1 MVTSYLTFIRK
12 HFGYV
17 ALFVLLILLSV
28 PGQTFFL
35 SLYSDYLL
43 SAYGVS
49 SAELGAI
56 FAIATFGSAI
66 GMATLGKMV
75 DSTSLAALVLGT
87 GGTLA
92 LVCLSFSLPVA
103 SAVLLTFMV
112 FCLRFLGQGMF
123 LHISHTAIAKM
134 LPAYSGKML
143 AIAGTLFSL
152 FTIIIPITMVGLIEA
167 AGWQKSL
174 GLVGLAVACG
184 TLGAVG
190 LLRTY
195 GRQIHKVPSRKTAQD
210 PAGAKPDLNL
220 MWRFCPVMVI
230 FSFVFTG
237 LLFHQAAL
245 AYAKGW
251 SVSWLAACFSVFAFS
266 KAVSSFVFGEVID
279 RMGPKKI
286 VPYFLLPALIGI
298 AVLIFID
305 SPIAAIIYLALFGVS
320 AAIDI
325 KLGTILW
332 QDLYSPATIG
342 YVRSQ
347 FEAARIVATGLAP
360 FVVGWLLDS
369 GVGMDQQLF
378 ACSLVLSGIV
388 VYAKAICP

>member
-1 MVTSYLTFIRK
+1 MIISYLTFIKK

-17 ALFVLLILLSV
+17 ALFVLLMLLSV

-87 GGTLA
+87 GSALA
-92 LVCLSFSLPVA
+92 LVCLSFSLPIA

-123 LHISHTAIAKM
+123 LHISHSAITK
-134 LPAYSGKML
+134 LVPASSGKML
-143 AIAGTLFSL
+143 AVVGTLFSL
-152 FTIIIPITMVGLIEA
+152 LTIMIPLAMVGLIEA
-167 AGWQKSL
+167 AGWQESL
-174 GLVGLAVACG
+174 AVVGLAVAFG

-190 LLRTY
+190 LLRSH
-195 GRQIHKVPSRKTAQD
+195 GRRNHKVPSRKTARD
-210 PAGAKPDLNL
+210 HAVAKPDLKL
-220 MWRFCPVMVI
+220 MWRLCPVMVT
-230 FSFVFTG
+230 FSFLFTG

-245 AYAKGW
+245 AFAKGW
-251 SVSWLAACFSVFAFS
+251 SASWLAACFSVFAFS
-266 KAVSSFVFGEVID
+266 KAASSLVFGEVID
-279 RMGPKKI
+279 RVGPRRI

-298 AVLIFID
+298 AVLILVD
-305 SPIAAIIYLALFGVS
+305 SPIAAIVYLVLFGVS

-332 QDLYSPATIG
+332 QDIYSPDTIG
-342 YVRSQ
+342 YVRSK
-347 FEAARIVATGLAP
+347 FEAVRIVATGLAP

-369 GVGMDQQLF
+369 GVGMGEQLF
-378 ACSLVLSGIV
+378 ACSLVLGGIV